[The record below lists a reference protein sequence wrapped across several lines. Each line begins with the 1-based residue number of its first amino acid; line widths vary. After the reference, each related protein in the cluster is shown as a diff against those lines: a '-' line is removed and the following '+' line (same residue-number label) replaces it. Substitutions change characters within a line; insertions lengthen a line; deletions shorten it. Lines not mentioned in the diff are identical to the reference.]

1 MKIKID
7 NGEYFEKVQK
17 AFDGYTI
24 QGHIEVAID
33 GVWFVVDSV
42 KRNSDGE
49 VFKNI

>member
-7 NGEYFEKVQK
+7 NSKDFEKLQE

-33 GVWFVVDSV
+33 GIWFLVDSV
-42 KRNSDGE
+42 KRDIDGE
-49 VFKNI
+49 IFKNI